1 MKKFLLLL
9 IPLIFFNTNKVKS
22 VNIPDKS
29 IRIRV
34 IANSN
39 SKIDQEEKIKISF
52 KVQSY
57 VQELLSDTKNINE
70 ADKIIRKNINNINNE
85 IKKYTDNYHLIY
97 GKNFFPE
104 KRYKGVIYNE
114 GYYDSLII
122 KLGKGKGKNWWCV
135 LFPPLCLME
144 TDESIKDVEY
154 RFYIKDIIDK
164 YF

>member
-1 MKKFLLLL
+1 MKKIIVFLV
-9 IPLIFFNTNKVKS
+9 IISIFINMNKVKS

-39 SKIDQEEKIKISF
+39 SKIDQNEKIKISIE
-52 KVQSY
+52 VQNY
-57 VQELLSDTKNINE
+57 VQELLKNTTNIKE
-70 ADKIIRKNINNINNE
+70 ADKIIKNNINKRDNE
-85 IKKYTDNYHLIY
+85 IKKYTNNYTLVY

-104 KRYKGVIYNE
+104 KRYKGIIYNE
-114 GYYDSLII
+114 GYYDSLVI
-122 KLGKGKGKNWWCV
+122 KLGRGKGKNWWCV

-144 TDESIKDVEY
+144 TEEDVEY
-154 RFYIKDIIDK
+154 KFYVKEIIDK

>member
-1 MKKFLLLL
+1 MKKIIVFLV
-9 IPLIFFNTNKVKS
+9 IISIFINMNKVKS

-39 SKIDQEEKIKISF
+39 SKIDQNEKIKISIE
-52 KVQSY
+52 VQNY
-57 VQELLSDTKNINE
+57 VQELLKNTTNIKE
-70 ADKIIRKNINNINNE
+70 ADRIIKNNINKIDNE
-85 IKKYTDNYHLIY
+85 IKKYTNNYTLVY

-104 KRYKGVIYNE
+104 KRYKGIIYNE
-114 GYYDSLII
+114 GYYDSLVI
-122 KLGKGKGKNWWCV
+122 KLGRGKGKNWWCV

-144 TDESIKDVEY
+144 TEEDVEY
-154 RFYIKDIIDK
+154 KFYVKEIIDK

>member
-1 MKKFLLLL
+1 MKKIIIFIIVLL
-9 IPLIFFNTNKVKS
+9 IFLNTNKVKS
-22 VNIPDKS
+22 INIPDKS

-39 SKIDQEEKIKISF
+39 SKIDQNEKIKISI
-52 KVQSY
+52 KVQDY
-57 VQELLSDTKNINE
+57 VQGLLQNTKNIKE
-70 ADKIIRKNINNINNE
+70 ADKIIKNNINNINNE
-85 IKKYTDNYHLIY
+85 IKKYIDNYKILY

-104 KRYKGVIYNE
+104 KRYKGVVYNE
-114 GYYDSLII
+114 GYYDSLVI

-144 TDESIKDVEY
+144 TDENVEY
-154 RFYIKDIIDK
+154 KFYVKEIIDK